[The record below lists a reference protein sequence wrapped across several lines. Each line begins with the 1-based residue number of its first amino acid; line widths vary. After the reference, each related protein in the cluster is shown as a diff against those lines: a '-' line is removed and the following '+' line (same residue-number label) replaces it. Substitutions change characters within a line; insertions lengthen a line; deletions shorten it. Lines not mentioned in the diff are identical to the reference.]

1 MTIELIL
8 IIGLVAVFVVPILF
22 DVNVGVVAFV
32 AAFLLG
38 TLLLDQSAADVLA
51 GFPTNIFVMLV
62 GITLLLGV
70 AHQNGTVDWLVN
82 TLVALARGRLVLLP
96 WVLFGVGFLTSSMGP
111 GAAPI
116 LFVIGVGFVQR
127 HGLNP
132 VMVAAMI
139 IHGNQSGGYSPV
151 APYGLLIAE
160 LAEVGGIAYD
170 SITFYLGVAA
180 FHLVLGAVV
189 FVLLG
194 GAKLIGCRVNDQ
206 VEAESSSITSQQLL
220 TLAGFLALVLGIV
233 FYRIN
238 PGMLAL
244 TISLVLLLA
253 SDREL
258 RDAAVARVS
267 WPIALV
273 IGGVLTYVNLLI
285 TAGAT
290 DWLASQ
296 AGQLGSPLFVG
307 LVLCYVVAVVTGVA
321 STAGTIGVLIPLSA
335 PFVLS
340 GELPSTGLLTA
351 MAISAAVTDI
361 SPYST
366 WGALFLATASQALD
380 KDRIFPA
387 QLKYTLGVLAA
398 VPLLA
403 WLIFV
408 VPFAD

>member
-1 MTIELIL
+1 VTIELIL

-38 TLLLDQSAADVLA
+38 TLLLDQSTADVLA

-206 VEAESSSITSQQLL
+206 VEAESSSITGQQLL

-233 FYRIN
+233 F
-238 PGMLAL
+238 
-244 TISLVLLLA
+244 
-253 SDREL
+253 
-258 RDAAVARVS
+258 
-267 WPIALV
+267 
-273 IGGVLTYVNLLI
+273 
-285 TAGAT
+285 
-290 DWLASQ
+290 
-296 AGQLGSPLFVG
+296 
-307 LVLCYVVAVVTGVA
+307 
-321 STAGTIGVLIPLSA
+321 
-335 PFVLS
+335 
-340 GELPSTGLLTA
+340 
-351 MAISAAVTDI
+351 
-361 SPYST
+361 
-366 WGALFLATASQALD
+366 
-380 KDRIFPA
+380 
-387 QLKYTLGVLAA
+387 
-398 VPLLA
+398 
-403 WLIFV
+403 
-408 VPFAD
+408 